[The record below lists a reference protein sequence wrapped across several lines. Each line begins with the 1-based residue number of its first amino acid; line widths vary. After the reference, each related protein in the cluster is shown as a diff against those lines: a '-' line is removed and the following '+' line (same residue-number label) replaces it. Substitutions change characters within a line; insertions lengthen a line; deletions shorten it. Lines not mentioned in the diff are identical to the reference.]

1 MRCSTGEMM
10 RIHIHHTNRILYSH
24 AMLDSAQDHAGN
36 YAADKVR

>member
-1 MRCSTGEMM
+1 M
-10 RIHIHHTNRILYSH
+10 RIHIHRTHTMYYTLY